1 MRRHPSECGRAW
13 GCVWPHLRSFSRA
26 AMLSCS
32 AVMFEMASLR
42 TLLIAENLPYPTF
55 KGGDLRN
62 WQNVNGLMK
71 VGEVGV
77 FGLCSNDARPTEI
90 TRPRLALWRSS
101 TDLGLTFPPP
111 EGRKLSSR
119 AWFLNA
125 SGHPA
130 DMYYSDYAAA
140 EIEHIL
146 SDFNPH
152 LVVIERLW
160 LHRYFDCVKRRDC
173 RIVLD
178 CHNVEASLYRQI
190 ANSME
195 GNDLRARLMRDA
207 LPARTE
213 LIEGQAVQAVDQVW
227 VCSDEDKRLMT
238 SRYGAS
244 APVHVIP
251 NGLDFDS
258 YDATRK
264 KCYTLPRGMRQSG
277 KAIIFTAMFGYSP
290 NAKAANFLIEEVFPR
305 LAAAGENHQ
314 LLLVGSMPTRQM
326 IAASKN
332 ERRILVTGAVADVK
346 PYMAAASAMVVP
358 LFEGGG
364 TRYKILEAF
373 VAKVPVISTAIGV
386 QGLHVKDGKHLL
398 IAQTAAEFAG
408 ALEKVWTDQGLVN
421 KLTENALTLVKERYS
436 WDVTARAIETAINE
450 LGLISD

>member
-1 MRRHPSECGRAW
+1 MDVPVVSGAAS
-13 GCVWPHLRSFSRA
+13 LSRSA
-26 AMLSCS
+26 PI
-32 AVMFEMASLR
+32 FEMASLR
-42 TLLIAENLPYPTF
+42 TLVIAENLPYPTF

-71 VGEVGV
+71 VSEVGV
-77 FGLCSNDARPTEI
+77 FGLCSNDARRTASP
-90 TRPRLALWRSS
+90 RPGLAFWRSS
-101 TDLGLTFPPP
+101 TDPGLTFPPP
-111 EGRKLSSR
+111 EDRKLSSR

-130 DMYYSDYAAA
+130 DMYYSDHAAV

-146 SDFNPH
+146 SDFDPH
-152 LVVIERLW
+152 IVVIERLW
-160 LHRYFDCVKRRDC
+160 LYRYLACVKRPDC

-195 GNDLRARLMRDA
+195 GDDLRARLMRDT

-227 VCSDEDKRLMT
+227 VCSDEDERLMR
-238 SRYGAS
+238 SRYAAS
-244 APVHVIP
+244 APIHVIP
-251 NGLDFDS
+251 NGLDFES
-258 YDATRK
+258 YEATRK
-264 KCYTLPRGMRQSG
+264 KGCAPPRGVRQSS

-290 NAKAANFLIEEVFPR
+290 NARAAKFLIEEVFPR
-305 LAAAGENHQ
+305 LAEAGENHQ

-332 ERRILVTGAVADVK
+332 EREILVTGAVADVH

-373 VAKVPVISTAIGV
+373 AAKIPVISTAIGA
-386 QGLHVKDGKHLL
+386 QGLQVKDGEHLL
-398 IAQTAAEFAG
+398 IAETAAEFAG
-408 ALEKVWTDQGLVN
+408 ALEQVWTDQRLVN
-421 KLTENALTLVKERYS
+421 KLTESALTLVKEHYS
-436 WDVTARAIETAINE
+436 WDVTARAIEAAINE
-450 LGLISD
+450 LGSMSS